1 MARWRDAIS
10 REQAALTKLAEA
22 EAQLKLEREIAS
34 REIRAAG
41 AAGAITGDRIS
52 GATFTAA
59 LAPSAMPA
67 PSWAPP
73 APPAPP
79 VPPADELLA
88 AAAATAAAAAAVVAA
103 AKAAAAKEATTAA
116 VAAAAPAAP
125 SATAPTVVPSMVF
138 GDVGDLS
145 NFTSQPP
152 AAPPPPATTTRGAEG
167 FPDLGDGFVSF
178 VSASSPAHSSSVSL
192 VSAAAGD
199 EPALPPPAAPFD
211 QLAWA
216 AVPPAAMPTE
226 DEQLAW
232 ALRESNR
239 MAAETAPPPLE
250 TAPPPPSPWVGA
262 PGTALSKAIF
272 DSNAFGSDDEDEDED
287 EDEDNAGPADEGLT
301 KEEARIGLRLIA
313 SD

>member
-1 MARWRDAIS
+1 VARWRDAIS

-192 VSAAAGD
+192 GS
-199 EPALPPPAAPFD
+199 EPHGILH
-211 QLAWA
+211 
-216 AVPPAAMPTE
+216 
-226 DEQLAW
+226 
-232 ALRESNR
+232 
-239 MAAETAPPPLE
+239 
-250 TAPPPPSPWVGA
+250 
-262 PGTALSKAIF
+262 
-272 DSNAFGSDDEDEDED
+272 
-287 EDEDNAGPADEGLT
+287 
-301 KEEARIGLRLIA
+301 
-313 SD
+313 